1 MAIRNNIFR
10 NCADVNASAIFQY
23 NDIFFN
29 PGEVAY
35 YNGSC
40 WIDTEAPTLLVP
52 IADVTFNGYI
62 DCSECNSA
70 NLVGLS
76 LQSCSD
82 PTQYVTITVQ
92 SSLTP
97 TSGTTILFDGTCW
110 TYVGSGET
118 NANVQTTLSTY
129 NTCIE
134 CLTYNP
140 TNLGYSAVTFVNCCD
155 STDVLTFSIIPA
167 NFVYPFGDT
176 VIYKSKCY
184 YANLL
189 GTPGTIVAT
198 YEYPQY
204 VSCTFCQNDNPC
216 PTPTPTPSV
225 TATLTPTPT
234 ITPTVSLSPTITP
247 TPSKTPGLTPT
258 PSYTTTTTTRAEFKN
273 ECDVI
278 TIFPMGVTCDTVD
291 PTTTNGVGSIS
302 LVITGGTPPYSV
314 FWSNGVT
321 GSTSISGVTSGTYS
335 ATVIDYYGD
344 FTVSTT
350 CSVVAPTP
358 TPTVTP
364 TRTPTPTPTPI
375 PYTGICVTF
384 LVNNIQQYAYQFNYN
399 TVINGYPSWTA
410 ATTNTPITTT
420 GGTLLLAYSTSQA
433 QWQITGFDSDT
444 WYPSSTTT
452 SVPPLSNWQINGLTE
467 VTNVTLTN
475 GNCPAYTSIII
486 SPYTNAASCDT
497 IADGSIC
504 IQAWGGSGSYV
515 YSIDNGSTTGTT
527 TCFYN
532 LTPGVYTV
540 YVKDVVTNLYST
552 ENITVPNL
560 NQRVTTTM
568 SFTQTTNQTLI
579 DSSSLQ
585 YKKYIYTLNT
595 GIIPNG
601 ITLNM
606 SISLGDVFTL
616 SYPGDA
622 NNDGSYFVVNKN
634 GSPISI
640 TNGGSTTTSSNR
652 VNCSPYQTEVT
663 VSAATASTSI
673 TNTDTLT
680 IEIYNKVTITDASTV
695 SCATYVQNKM
705 SVDSSFTYFAENNCN
720 NVISGVMAF
729 TTSVQKTLKE

>member
-1 MAIRNNIFR
+1 MAIQNNIFQ
-10 NCADVNASAIFQY
+10 NCADVNSSAIFQY
-23 NDIFFN
+23 NDIFFT

-35 YNGSC
+35 YNGAC
-40 WIDTEAPTLLVP
+40 WKDTILPSSLVP
-52 IADVTFNGYI
+52 IADVTFNGYT
-62 DCSECNSA
+62 DCAACNAA

-82 PTQYVTITVQ
+82 PTQYVVITVQ
-92 SSLTP
+92 ASLTP

-110 TYVGSGET
+110 TYVGSGVT
-118 NANVQTTLSTY
+118 NANVQTILSTY
-129 NTCIE
+129 NTCQE

-140 TNLGYSAVTFVNCCD
+140 TNLGYSAVTFVNCCN
-155 STDVLTFSIIPA
+155 STDVLTFSIIPT

-176 VIYKSKCY
+176 VIYNNKCY
-184 YANLL
+184 SANLN

-234 ITPTVSLSPTITP
+234 ITPSVSVSPTITP

-258 PSYTTTTTTRAEFKN
+258 PSYTTTTTTRAVFKN

-278 TIFPMGVTCDTVD
+278 TIFPMGVTCDTVN

-302 LVITGGTPPYSV
+302 LIITGGTAPYSV

-321 GSTSISGVTSGTYS
+321 GSTMITNVVSGTYS
-335 ATVIDYYGD
+335 ATVMDYYGD

-350 CSVVAPTP
+350 CSVVVPTP
-358 TPTVTP
+358 TPTQTP
-364 TRTPTPTPTPI
+364 TKTPTPTPTLT
-375 PYTGICVTF
+375 PYTGICATF
-384 LVNNIQQYAYQFNYN
+384 LVNNTQQYQYQFNYN
-399 TVINGYPSWTA
+399 TVINGQPSWTA
-410 ATTNTPITTT
+410 TTYSSPITSGT
-420 GGTLLLAYSTSQA
+420 GEVLLLSYSTQYGWTIQGLSTDA
-433 QWQITGFDSDT
+433 
-444 WYPSSTTT
+444 YPSSNTTLI
-452 SVPPLSNWQINGLTE
+452 PPLSNWIMNGNSVITSLNM
-467 VTNVTLTN
+467 VS
-475 GNCPAYTSIII
+475 GNCPTYTSIII
-486 SPYTNAASCDT
+486 SPYVNAASCDT

-504 IQAWGGSGSYV
+504 IQAYGGSGSYV

-540 YVKDVVTNLYST
+540 YVKDIVTNLYST
-552 ENITVPNL
+552 QNITVPNL
-560 NQRVTTTM
+560 NQNVTTTM
-568 SFTQTTNQTLI
+568 NFLQMLDDTYI
-579 DSSSLQ
+579 DSIGVQ
-585 YKKYIYTLNT
+585 YKRYIYTLNSDV
-595 GIIPNG
+595 IPNG

-606 SISLGDVFTL
+606 LISLSDVFTL
-616 SYPGDA
+616 SYPGDG
-622 NNDGSYFVVNKN
+622 NNNGSYFVVKKN

-652 VNCSPYQTEVT
+652 INCTPYQTEVT
-663 VSAATASTSI
+663 VSGATASTSI
-673 TNTDTLT
+673 TNTDTLN
-680 IEIYNKVTITDASTV
+680 IEIYNQVTITDASTV

-705 SVDSSFTYFAENNCN
+705 SFDGSFTYYAQNNCN
-720 NVISGVMAF
+720 NVISGGMAV
-729 TTSVQKTLKE
+729 TTTVQKTLKQ

>member
-1 MAIRNNIFR
+1 MAIQNNIFQ
-10 NCADVNASAIFQY
+10 NCADVNSSAIFQY
-23 NDIFFN
+23 NDIFFTS
-29 PGEVAY
+29 GEVAY
-35 YNGSC
+35 YNGAC
-40 WIDTEAPTLLVP
+40 WTDTKLPSLLIP
-52 IADVTFNGYI
+52 IADVTFNGYT
-62 DCSECNSA
+62 DCSECNAA
-70 NLVGLS
+70 NLIGLS

-92 SSLTP
+92 ESLTP

-129 NTCIE
+129 NTCGE

-155 STDVLTFSIIPA
+155 STDVLTFSIIPT
-167 NFVYPFGDT
+167 NFVYPYGDT
-176 VIYKSKCY
+176 VIYNGKCY
-184 YANLL
+184 SANLL
-189 GTPGTIVAT
+189 GTPETIVAT

-234 ITPTVSLSPTITP
+234 ITPSITP
-247 TPSKTPGLTPT
+247 TRTTTPTPTKTPGLTPT
-258 PSYTTTTTTRAEFKN
+258 PSYTTTTTTRANFKN

-278 TIFPMGVTCDTVD
+278 TIFPMGVNCDTTN
-291 PTTTNGVGSIS
+291 PTTSNGVGSIS
-302 LVITGGTPPYSV
+302 LIITGGTAPYSV
-314 FWSNGVT
+314 FWSNGIT
-321 GSTSISGVTSGTYS
+321 GSTMITDVVPGTYS
-335 ATVIDYYGD
+335 ATVMDYYGD

-358 TPTVTP
+358 TPTP
-364 TRTPTPTPTPI
+364 TQTTTPTPTSTPI
-375 PYTGICVTF
+375 PYTGICSTF
-384 LVNNIQQYAYQFNYN
+384 LVNNQQQYQYQFNYN
-399 TVINGYPSWTA
+399 TVINSYPSWTA
-410 ATTNTPITTT
+410 STYSSPITSGT
-420 GGTLLLAYSTSQA
+420 GEVLLLSYSTQYGWSIQGLSA
-433 QWQITGFDSDT
+433 NG
-444 WYPSSTTT
+444 YPSSNTT
-452 SVPPLSNWQINGLTE
+452 SIPPLNNWQINGLSDI
-467 VTNVTLTN
+467 TNVTLTN
-475 GNCPAYTSIII
+475 GDCPTYTSIII

-540 YVKDVVTNLYST
+540 YVQDIVTNLYST
-552 ENITVPNL
+552 QNITVPNL
-560 NQRVTTTM
+560 NQSVTTTM
-568 SFTQTTNQTLI
+568 SFTQTSNQTLI

-585 YKKYIYTLNT
+585 YKKSIYTLNSS
-595 GIIPNG
+595 IIPNG

-606 SISLGDVFTL
+606 SMSLGEVFTL

-634 GSPISI
+634 GSPILI
-640 TNGGSTTTSSNR
+640 TNGGDTTTSSNR
-652 VNCSPYQTEVT
+652 VNCTPYQTEVT
-663 VSAATASTSI
+663 ISGATASTSI
-673 TNTDTLT
+673 TNADTLT

-705 SVDSSFTYFAENNCN
+705 SVDSSFTYYALNNCN

-729 TTSVQKTLKE
+729 TTTVQKTLKE

>member
-1 MAIRNNIFR
+1 MTSVDCYKLYPCDGGILPFTSIEPFLSGYVDNYVVLEI
-10 NCADVNASAIFQY
+10 NAPNYSG
-23 NDIFFN
+23 DEKCFFVKYLGTPLECPEEYTIIEN
-29 PGEVAY
+29 TT
-35 YNGSC
+35 GSC
-40 WIDTEAPTLLVP
+40 ECNDCVCYSFRLLDPTLVY
-52 IADVTFNGYI
+52 YI
-62 DCSECNSA
+62 DCDDNATETY
-70 NLVGLS
+70 LPTGVTTTV
-76 LQSCSD
+76 CSK
-82 PTQYVTITVQ
+82 VT
-92 SSLTP
+92 P
-97 TSGTTILFDGTCW
+97 YFDTEDVIVVTNNGNCI
-110 TYVGSGET
+110 SGECPS
-118 NANVQTTLSTY
+118 NG
-129 NTCIE
+129 E
-134 CLTYNP
+134 
-140 TNLGYSAVTFVNCCD
+140 
-155 STDVLTFSIIPA
+155 
-167 NFVYPFGDT
+167 
-176 VIYKSKCY
+176 VI
-184 YANLL
+184 
-189 GTPGTIVAT
+189 
-198 YEYPQY
+198 
-204 VSCTFCQNDNPC
+204 
-216 PTPTPTPSV
+216 
-225 TATLTPTPT
+225 T
-234 ITPTVSLSPTITP
+234 ITP
-247 TPSKTPGLTPT
+247 
-258 PSYTTTTTTRAEFKN
+258 RN

-358 TPTVTP
+358 TPTPTP
-364 TRTPTPTPTPI
+364 TTTPTPTPTPT

-384 LVNNIQQYAYQFNYN
+384 LVNNTQQYAYQFNYN

-560 NQRVTTTM
+560 NQSVTTTM

-663 VSAATASTSI
+663 VSAATASTSV